1 MLNADQVKTYSMDA
15 VQWAVGTGLISGR
28 ESVGESGNII
38 TFKIKGDKTYGRV
51 LSPFSYTSSASL
63 VTAT

>member
-1 MLNADQVKTYSMDA
+1 MDA

-38 TFKIKGDKTYGRV
+38 YD
-51 LSPFSYTSSASL
+51 LSPQSGATRAQMATILQRFCEKYTI
-63 VTAT
+63 